1 MTFDLA
7 QMIADRDAG
16 TPGEWACHFGSDT
29 ECQCKSVVGEH
40 GGFGAIAIIC
50 SDNGKRI
57 GDGGNDAPSEPEA
70 KANARRIAR
79 VPFLEAEIIHLTARV
94 AELEGALAGCVAAI
108 EHADMSDGVCCCGDN
123 MEGHSDPM
131 NCGHSPTDMG
141 EYHAHHVLSV
151 ARAALSTPTD
161 EPKT

>member
-7 QMIADRDAG
+7 QMIADREAG

-79 VPFLEAEIIHLTARV
+79 VPFLEAEIIRLTARV
-94 AELEGALAGCVAAI
+94 AELEGALMDIRSHYTHDQSAFAGV
-108 EHADMSDGVCCCGDN
+108 
-123 MEGHSDPM
+123 
-131 NCGHSPTDMG
+131 
-141 EYHAHHVLSV
+141 V
-151 ARAALSTPTD
+151 ARAALSTHTE